1 MSGKTISINSQVLRW
16 NDSLNRWSL
25 SELEV
30 DNYSIDLYNTEEGIL
45 ETFNLND
52 LSMQSE
58 QNSQKKIKLS
68 FQNGKKE
75 IIKFLNVPDKEI
87 IMNFYNKIA
96 GNDEKMEDIKLK
108 RESKINK
115 ELTNE
120 EIEEL
125 KKSPYY
131 LEGYLNLKNRNSI
144 PLELKFPENY
154 SKEVVKT
161 ISSKIFPVTFN
172 EPINMLQK
180 YCEQFQNIYLLKQV
194 SLSKDDEKRIIA
206 IFQFLLEESDIN
218 VNRTL
223 KPFNPLAGETYEYY
237 DKNNNFRYFS
247 EQVEHKP
254 NTISA
259 FICESDNIK
268 IFGDTHYDTAF
279 AFLKG
284 GMSLNFVT
292 KTHVLFLDDN
302 KEFVYNKPIVFIKG
316 VLTGKLTT
324 DYSGLVEIY
333 SDKGEIGARIN
344 FEENTG
350 EIKGG
355 IYNKNDLENPIGIF
369 KGNWKNI
376 IKYVKFGKE
385 SVIWE
390 KDNNL
395 KIGRYDLNSLNYPLN
410 FETLKLNEI
419 NDELKKFL
427 PISDS
432 RFRPDIQIYENGDL
446 EKTEEVKKKLEEKQR
461 VKFKDLEDKKEE
473 YKPKY
478 FKKEKNELSN
488 DEVYVYCG
496 DYFEERKKGDFGE
509 MPNLFEYQS

>member
-1 MSGKTISINSQVLRW
+1 
-16 NDSLNRWSL
+16 
-25 SELEV
+25 
-30 DNYSIDLYNTEEGIL
+30 
-45 ETFNLND
+45 
-52 LSMQSE
+52 
-58 QNSQKKIKLS
+58 
-68 FQNGKKE
+68 
-75 IIKFLNVPDKEI
+75 
-87 IMNFYNKIA
+87 
-96 GNDEKMEDIKLK
+96 
-108 RESKINK
+108 
-115 ELTNE
+115 
-120 EIEEL
+120 
-125 KKSPYY
+125 
-131 LEGYLNLKNRNSI
+131 
-144 PLELKFPENY
+144 
-154 SKEVVKT
+154 
-161 ISSKIFPVTFN
+161 
-172 EPINMLQK
+172 
-180 YCEQFQNIYLLKQV
+180 
-194 SLSKDDEKRIIA
+194 
-206 IFQFLLEESDIN
+206 
-218 VNRTL
+218 
-223 KPFNPLAGETYEYY
+223 
-237 DKNNNFRYFS
+237 
-247 EQVEHKP
+247 
-254 NTISA
+254 
-259 FICESDNIK
+259 
-268 IFGDTHYDTAF
+268 
-279 AFLKG
+279 
-284 GMSLNFVT
+284 MSLTFVS

-302 KEFVYNKPIVFIKG
+302 KEFVYNKPIVYIKG

-369 KGNWKNI
+369 KGNWKNS

-509 MPNLFEYQS
+509 VPNLFEYQS

>member
-1 MSGKTISINSQVLRW
+1 
-16 NDSLNRWSL
+16 
-25 SELEV
+25 
-30 DNYSIDLYNTEEGIL
+30 
-45 ETFNLND
+45 
-52 LSMQSE
+52 
-58 QNSQKKIKLS
+58 
-68 FQNGKKE
+68 
-75 IIKFLNVPDKEI
+75 
-87 IMNFYNKIA
+87 
-96 GNDEKMEDIKLK
+96 
-108 RESKINK
+108 
-115 ELTNE
+115 
-120 EIEEL
+120 
-125 KKSPYY
+125 
-131 LEGYLNLKNRNSI
+131 
-144 PLELKFPENY
+144 
-154 SKEVVKT
+154 
-161 ISSKIFPVTFN
+161 
-172 EPINMLQK
+172 MLQK

-284 GMSLNFVT
+284 GMSLTFVT

-369 KGNWKNI
+369 KGNWKNS
-376 IKYVKFGKE
+376 IKYVKLGKE
-385 SVIWE
+385 NVIWE
-390 KDNNL
+390 KDQNL
-395 KIGRYDLNSLNYPLN
+395 KIGRFDLNSLNYPLN
-410 FETLKLNEI
+410 YETLN
-419 NDELKKFL
+419 
-427 PISDS
+427 
-432 RFRPDIQIYENGDL
+432 
-446 EKTEEVKKKLEEKQR
+446 
-461 VKFKDLEDKKEE
+461 
-473 YKPKY
+473 
-478 FKKEKNELSN
+478 
-488 DEVYVYCG
+488 
-496 DYFEERKKGDFGE
+496 
-509 MPNLFEYQS
+509 